1 MNTIKSLFISFTFI
15 ASVFSASYAIASGIP
30 VIDVA
35 NLAQAVEQVQAW
47 QQQYQQMQQ
56 QINSM
61 NGNRNM
67 GGLLANE
74 NRSYLPPD
82 WNSAMSLLNT
92 NSGTSYGTLAQKAQ
106 QIQQANAIL
115 STSEVNNLSPEVQQ
129 YINNARNASAS
140 QQALGQAAYENS
152 AQRVGL
158 LQTLTGQ
165 INTSTDPKAIMDL
178 QARIQSEQASLANDQ
193 AQLQAL
199 TQLSNVSQQA
209 NAQKQ
214 TEMII
219 QSGGNGKG
227 NFPSLYQ

>member
-1 MNTIKSLFISFTFI
+1 MN
-15 ASVFSASYAIASGIP
+15 
-30 VIDVA
+30 
-35 NLAQAVEQVQAW
+35 
-47 QQQYQQMQQ
+47 
-56 QINSM
+56 
-61 NGNRNM
+61 
-67 GGLLANE
+67 
-74 NRSYLPPD
+74 
-82 WNSAMSLLNT
+82 LLNT

-115 STSEVNNLSPEVQQ
+115 STSEINNLSPDLQQ

-152 AQRVGL
+152 GQRVGL
-158 LQTLTGQ
+158 LQTLTSQ

-199 TQLSNVSQQA
+199 TQLANVSQQA
-209 NAQKQ
+209 NVQKQ

-219 QSGGNGKG
+219 QSGGSGKG
-227 NFPSLYQ
+227 NFPSLY